1 MTKDEKFTF
10 PRQESI
16 REVNIWF
23 LENSREDKKKRKKKK
38 TFSRIIFSQVIFTS
52 RVKIVY
58 LHTFTLK

>member
-16 REVNIWF
+16 REVNIRF

-38 TFSRIIFSQVIFTS
+38 LSQELFFP
-52 RVKIVY
+52 K
-58 LHTFTLK
+58 